1 MGITKLK
8 PNNAGRRNM
17 SVNSYEELTT
27 DKPFKPLLRPWHDKA
42 GRNNL
47 GRLTVRH
54 RGGGEKRMYRLIDA
68 KRFDKLNIPAK
79 VETIEYDPN
88 RTCFIAL
95 LCYADGERRYIISPH
110 GLTVGMDII
119 CSEKSKIKLGNRL
132 KLKNIPVGFDVHDL
146 ELKPGK
152 GGQFIKSA
160 GSSGKVSSLDGDM
173 AQITMPSG
181 EVRYVSK
188 DCYATIGIV
197 SNIDHFNIRVGKA
210 GVTRHMGHRPE
221 VLGKSM
227 NPVDHPHGGGEGHCP
242 IGLKYPKTPWGRHAL
257 GVKTRKRHKYSK
269 KMIISRRKKN

>member
-1 MGITKLK
+1 MGIIKLK
-8 PNNAGRRNM
+8 PTTAGRRNM
-17 SVNSYEELTT
+17 IVNSYEELTT
-27 DKPFKPLLRPWHDKA
+27 STPHKPLLRVWKEQG

-54 RGGGEKRMYRLIDA
+54 RGGGNKRMYRVIDN
-68 KRFDKLNIPAK
+68 KRFDKLNIPAT

-95 LCYADGERRYIISPH
+95 LCYADGERRYVIAPN
-110 GLTVGMDII
+110 GLKVGMQLV
-119 CSEKSKIKLGNRL
+119 CKEKAKAKLGNRMQI
-132 KLKNIPVGFDVHDL
+132 KHIPVGFDVHDV
-146 ELKPGK
+146 ELWPGK
-152 GGQFIKSA
+152 GGQCIRSA
-160 GSSGKVSSLDGDM
+160 GSYGKVTSLDGDM
-173 AQITMPSG
+173 AQIMFPSG

-197 SNIDHFNIRVGKA
+197 SNLDHSNVRIGKA
-210 GVTRHMGHRPE
+210 GVRRHMGWRPE

-242 IGLKYPKTPWGRHAL
+242 IGLKYPKTPWGKHAL
-257 GVKTRKRHKYSK
+257 GVKTRRPKKYSN